1 MNDPFSKKK
10 SLGFTIEDYERSWRK
25 KEREISIAKFVNIQ
39 EQRNWIENVK
49 KQEDRENP
57 EYLGIDPIF
66 MLDSDLKEVVSKYQK
81 LFKHWKW
88 IKAQYILRQED
99 LAQTYLQPHYGNGV
113 FGNVYLSAGQH

>member
-10 SLGFTIEDYERSWRK
+10 SLGFTIEDYESSWRK
-25 KEREISIAKFVNIQ
+25 KERDISIAKFVNIQ

-57 EYLGIDPIF
+57 EYFGIDPNPEYLGIDPIF
-66 MLDSDLKEVVSKYQK
+66 ILDSDLKEVVYKYQR

-88 IKAQYILRQED
+88 IKAQY
-99 LAQTYLQPHYGNGV
+99 TY
-113 FGNVYLSAGQH
+113 

>member
-1 MNDPFSKKK
+1 MNDHFFKKK
-10 SLGFTIEDYERSWRK
+10 SLGFTIEDYESSWRK

-39 EQRNWIENVK
+39 EQRNWIESVK

-66 MLDSDLKEVVSKYQK
+66 ILDSDLKEVVYKYQR

-88 IKAQYILRQED
+88 IKAQY
-99 LAQTYLQPHYGNGV
+99 TY
-113 FGNVYLSAGQH
+113 